1 MLGRENDLIRDIA
14 YHEKECKLSATE
26 TMKKF
31 LYELQFHAAFVFDT
45 FFLAINKESLTPF
58 WIGISPSAV
67 TLYLASFV
75 PFQILSLLQIESIK
89 LESTSLNLELKS
101 FAEEDSMSV
110 RSDKKKKKSSK
121 EAKKNRKSLPGDW
134 DVTAFEDVLAFT
146 EKTKKSTAFLV
157 LKDERLN
164 ELALTLLS
172 RSNSSSR
179 LCELFE
185 YYSQRLLE
193 GGKMESLENIVDD
206 PKEFGIFLLILK
218 SLSLAALSSIML
230 QSLTRS

>member
-26 TMKKF
+26 IMKKF
-31 LYELQFHAAFVFDT
+31 LYELQFHAAFVFYT

>member
-206 PKEFGIFLLILK
+206 PKEFGTLLLILK
-218 SLSLAALSSIML
+218 ILSLAALSSIML